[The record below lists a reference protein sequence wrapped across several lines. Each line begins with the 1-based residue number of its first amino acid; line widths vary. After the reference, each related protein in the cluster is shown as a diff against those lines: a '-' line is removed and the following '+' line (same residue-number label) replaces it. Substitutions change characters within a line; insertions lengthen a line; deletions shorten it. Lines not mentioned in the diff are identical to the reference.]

1 MNEKYIKF
9 FLMGVELIV
18 SLYEISRTAKKRRR

>member
-9 FLMGVELIV
+9 FLMGIELIV
-18 SLYEISRTAKKRRR
+18 SLYEICRTAKKRRR